1 MTSPFPEY
9 VDDLGVR
16 DGGADGDVLVLLDTP
31 VLGCP
36 GCGPLRAAF

>member
-1 MTSPFPEY
+1 MTAPFPEY

-16 DGGADGDVLVLLDTP
+16 AVDVLVLLDAP
-31 VLGCP
+31 VLGCA